1 MQLEIDLQ
9 WESAISK
16 PQWLLILE
24 AVFYIILVRVWQ
36 NNAIKEKK
44 TFRIYFIVAL
54 IIIIGLII
62 CRPCIGYIFLDV
74 HLEFHGDIETNAF
87 LIFATSFCVVPR
99 TELYLNNKAF
109 FG

>member
-24 AVFYIILVRVWQ
+24 AVFYIVLVRVWQ

-44 TFRIYFIVAL
+44 TFS
-54 IIIIGLII
+54 
-62 CRPCIGYIFLDV
+62 
-74 HLEFHGDIETNAF
+74 HLFYCGAYYYYWADN
-87 LIFATSFCVVPR
+87 L
-99 TELYLNNKAF
+99 
-109 FG
+109 